1 MKIRASTW
9 AAALSGG
16 ATLAAILAYG
26 GFARSADHLDSP
38 ATKLDGTVDIN
49 DLYAWMDGNN
59 FVMALTVFPV
69 APVTGGKFSDKVQYV
84 FHTQSTATFG
94 MAGTDFNVICTFDT
108 AQKIQCWA
116 GTDEYVTGDASATTG
131 LASSDGKFKVFA
143 GVRADPF
150 FFNLDGFKKAVATIQ
165 TVAPTLNYDDAG
177 CPQITGATATTLRDQ
192 LSHDPGDGGPPQDFF
207 KALNTLAIVVSI
219 DKTLVNKGGKY
230 VAAWASTNK

>member
-59 FVMALTVFPV
+59 FVMALTVLPV
-69 APVTGGKFSDKVQYV
+69 APVTGAKFSDKVQYV
-84 FHTQSTATFG
+84 FHTQSGATFG
-94 MAGTDFNVICTFDT
+94 TTSTDFNVICTFDT

-131 LASSDGKFKVFA
+131 LSSSDGKFKVFA

-150 FFNLDGFKKAVATIQ
+150 FFNLSGFNNTVATIKS
-165 TVAPTLNYDDAG
+165 VAGSLTFDDAG
-177 CPQITGATATTLRDQ
+177 CPQVSGATATVLRDQ
-192 LSHDPGDGGPPQDFF
+192 LSHNPDGGGVPLDFF
-207 KALNTLAIVVSI
+207 GALNTLAIVVSI
-219 DKTLVNKGGKY
+219 DKTLVNKGGKL